1 MSTFRILLAVP
12 DQDVTDLLR
21 DALSKVALP
30 AGMQMAIY
38 VARHEEQA
46 REYLLDHIDLPY
58 RLVIAYLGLPTNA
71 RAPRN
76 DKDQR
81 GLALLQALKTIDP
94 QVPSILISPIEEPS
108 LFRQLQVLGEPIP
121 ELVREDSGM
130 FDVIV
135 GFSTSVISGL
145 QTSLP
150 TKRLRVTV
158 TLRPGDGGNIFGWA
172 ISVLNTGE
180 SYQGTLNIREQ
191 ALQDIVDES
200 IDHPLIKDYPRWER
214 ALQRIGRRLREEIFN
229 DNFDFRDRFSEL
241 LGSTGNAEIC
251 FDISRDVHPA
261 LLEAMIEPDRIK
273 EGTDARA
280 HTTPRFW
287 MLKAPVYRRLLRG
300 DGGERYPLF
309 HGKARTPINC
319 LIIESDVNGIVPLIR
334 DSDGRS
340 LALGKLENVAKEAEW
355 LQQYLTTMKPS
366 FGLGDIRRINRE
378 EADKLGV
385 SMKELVKSTF
395 QGPIE
400 WHLVHYA
407 GHCYYDANEKSGFL
421 FFPGDPFIDPLHL
434 ADFSAWLRKTRFVYL
449 SGCESSEE
457 DFVFELARN
466 SIPAVF
472 GFRWKI
478 RDKLAVEFTKSFYTN
493 LLERTRSLEYAFL
506 LARREMRSKFV
517 NERIWAAPILILQIN
532 QCDGPECSFHNGITG
547 VQPTVGLR
555 T

>member
-21 DALSKVALP
+21 DALSKITLPEGTRLVA
-30 AGMQMAIY
+30 Y
-38 VARHEEQA
+38 VANHEAQA
-46 REYLLDHIDLPY
+46 REYLQDRADSPY
-58 RLVIAYLGLPTNA
+58 GLVIAYLGLPINA
-71 RAPRN
+71 HAPRN

-81 GLALLQALKTIDP
+81 GLVLLQVLKTIDP

-108 LFRQLQVLGEPIP
+108 LFRQLQALGEPIP
-121 ELVREDSGM
+121 ELVREDSDM
-130 FDVIV
+130 FDTIV
-135 GFSTSVISGL
+135 AYSTSVIAGI

-150 TKRLRVTV
+150 QKRLRVTV
-158 TLRPGDGGNIFGWA
+158 TLRPGDGGNVFGWA
-172 ISVLNTGE
+172 INVLNTRE
-180 SYQGTLNIREQ
+180 SYQGDLRIREE

-200 IDHPLIKDYPRWER
+200 IVHPLIEAYPLWER

-229 DNFDFRDRFSEL
+229 DNWEFRDLFSQL

-261 LLEAMIEPDRIK
+261 LLEALIEPDRMK
-273 EGTDARA
+273 EGAGTR
-280 HTTPRFW
+280 TPPRFW
-287 MLKAPVYRRLLRG
+287 MFRAPIYRRLFRG

-309 HGKARTPINC
+309 HGRARIPINC
-319 LIIESDVNGIVPLIR
+319 LIIESDVSGIVPQIK

-340 LALGKLENVAKEAEW
+340 LTLGNLQNVIKEAEW
-355 LQQYLTTMKPS
+355 LEQYLKKMKPS
-366 FGLGDIRRINRE
+366 LELGEIKRINRE

-385 SMKELVKSTF
+385 PLKELLRSTL
-395 QGPIE
+395 QGQVE

-407 GHCYYDANEKSGFL
+407 GHCRYDAGQKTGFL

-478 RDKLAVEFTKSFYTN
+478 LDKLAVEFTKSFYTN
-493 LLERTRSLEYAFL
+493 LFERMRSLEYAFL
-506 LARREMRSKFV
+506 LARKEMRSKFA

-532 QCDGPECSFHNGITG
+532 QCDGPECSFHDSMKG
-547 VQPTVGLR
+547 VPRAVELKT
-555 T
+555 